1 MVKKNPKYLPLYNSD
16 KRYFIVTGGRNSGK
30 SYEVSTFQTLLT
42 FEQNQNIL
50 FTRYTMSSA
59 GKSIIPELVDKID
72 ALECKDAFYVTQN
85 EITNLETD
93 SKIMFSGIK
102 TSSGNQTA
110 NLKSLHDMTTWVLDE
125 AEEMVNESE
134 FDKIDLSIRSKKQQN
149 RVIQVLNPT
158 TKEHWIWQRWFEN
171 SHKYI
176 DIDGYQI
183 PISTHPDV
191 CHIHTTYLDN
201 IENIPADYLRQIE
214 YIKKTNP
221 EKYRHVILGG
231 WLNKAEGVIIENW
244 IEGDFDESLPYI
256 YGMDFGYVTDPTTL
270 VKVAVDKDNRLVYV
284 HELMY
289 DKGLSTNDIE
299 MRLKGFNLGKIKI
312 VADSAEPRLIG
323 DLSYSGINIVP
334 CEKYPNSVQQT
345 LTDLL
350 EFKIIVTKE
359 SYNIKRELSNYV
371 WNDKKSNIPIDKWN
385 HLIDAIR
392 YAHADLTKGIEFYFN

>member
-1 MVKKNPKYLPLYNSD
+1 MIKQIESYKKLYNTD
-16 KRYFIVTGGRNSGK
+16 KRYIIVTGGRNSAK
-30 SYEVSTFQTLLT
+30 SFHVSLFNILLT
-42 FEQNQNIL
+42 YEIGQNIL

-59 GKSIIPELVDKID
+59 GKSIIPELTDKIE
-72 ALECKDAFYVTQN
+72 ALQCKDAFYITQN
-85 EITNLETD
+85 EITNVLTD

-125 AEEMVNESE
+125 AEEMVNEAE

-158 TKEHWIWQRWFEN
+158 TKEHWIWKRWFEN

-176 DIDGYQI
+176 DIDGYKI
-183 PISTHPDV
+183 PVSTHPEV

-214 YIKKTNP
+214 LIKKNNP
-221 EKYRHVILGG
+221 EKYKHVILGG
-231 WLNKAEGVIIENW
+231 WLDKAEGVIIDNW
-244 IEGDFDESLPYI
+244 EDGNYDESLPFI

-270 VKVAVDKDNRLVYV
+270 VKVAVDLDKRIVYV

-289 DKGLSTNDIE
+289 DKGLSTNEIE
-299 MRLKGFNLGKIKI
+299 VRLKSLINIKTKI

-323 DLSYSGINIVP
+323 DLAYTGINIIP

-350 EFKIIVTKE
+350 EFKLIVTSE
-359 SYNIKRELSNYV
+359 SYNLKRELSNYV
-371 WNDKKSNIPIDKWN
+371 WNDKKSNIPIDNYN

-392 YAHADLTKGIEFYFN
+392 YAHAELTKGNSFCFV

>member
-16 KRYFIVTGGRNSGK
+16 KRYFIITGGRNSGK

-59 GKSIIPELVDKID
+59 GKSIIPELTDKIE
-72 ALECKDAFYVTQN
+72 ALQCKDAFYITQN
-85 EITNLETD
+85 EITNVLTD

-125 AEEMVNESE
+125 AEEMVNEVE

-158 TKEHWIWQRWFEN
+158 TKEHWIWKRWFEN

-176 DIDGYQI
+176 DIDGHKI
-183 PISTHPDV
+183 PISTHPEV

-214 YIKKTNP
+214 LIKKNNP
-221 EKYRHVILGG
+221 EKYKHVILGG
-231 WLNKAEGVIIENW
+231 WLDKAEGVIIDNW
-244 IEGDFDESLPYI
+244 EEGNFDES
-256 YGMDFGYVTDPTTL
+256 
-270 VKVAVDKDNRLVYV
+270 VY
-284 HELMY
+284 
-289 DKGLSTNDIE
+289 
-299 MRLKGFNLGKIKI
+299 
-312 VADSAEPRLIG
+312 
-323 DLSYSGINIVP
+323 
-334 CEKYPNSVQQT
+334 Q
-345 LTDLL
+345 
-350 EFKIIVTKE
+350 
-359 SYNIKRELSNYV
+359 
-371 WNDKKSNIPIDKWN
+371 
-385 HLIDAIR
+385 
-392 YAHADLTKGIEFYFN
+392 

>member
-1 MVKKNPKYLPLYNSD
+1 MVKKNLKYLPLYNSD
-16 KRYFIVTGGRNSGK
+16 KRYFIITGGRNSGK
-30 SYEVSTFQTLLT
+30 SYEISTFQTLLT
-42 FEQNQNIL
+42 YELNQNIL

-59 GKSIIPELVDKID
+59 GKSIIPELTDKIE
-72 ALECKDAFYVTQN
+72 ALECKDAFYITQN
-85 EITNLETD
+85 EITNLLTD

-158 TKEHWIWQRWFEN
+158 TKEHWIWKRWFEN
-171 SHKYI
+171 THKYI
-176 DIDGYQI
+176 NIDGYQI

-201 IENIPADYLRQIE
+201 IENIPKDYLKQIN
-214 YIKKTNP
+214 YIKENNP
-221 EKYRHVILGG
+221 EKYKHVILGG
-231 WLNKAEGVIIENW
+231 WLDKAEGVIIENW
-244 IEGDFDESLPYI
+244 SEGKFDESLPFI

-270 VKVAVDKDNRLVYV
+270 VKVAIDKSNRIVYCD
-284 HELMY
+284 ELMY

-299 MRLKGFNLGKIKI
+299 LKLKSFNLGRNKI

-323 DLSYSGINIVP
+323 DLSYSGINIIP

-350 EFKIIVTKE
+350 EYKIIVTE
-359 SYNIKRELSNYV
+359 NSFNLKRELSNYV
-371 WNDKKSNIPIDKWN
+371 WNDRKSNVPIDKWN
-385 HLIDAIR
+385 HLIDAVR
-392 YAHADLTKGIEFYFN
+392 YAHADLTKGNDFYFK

>member
-16 KRYFIVTGGRNSGK
+16 KRYFIITGGRNSGK
-30 SYEVSTFQTLLT
+30 SYEISTFQTLLT
-42 FEQNQNIL
+42 YELNQNIL

-59 GKSIIPELVDKID
+59 SKSIIPELVDKIE

-85 EITNLETD
+85 EITNLLTD

-125 AEEMVNESE
+125 AEEMINESE

-158 TKEHWIWQRWFEN
+158 TKEHWIWKRWFEN
-171 SHKYI
+171 SHTYI
-176 DIDGYQI
+176 NIDGYQI

-214 YIKKTNP
+214 YIKKNNP
-221 EKYRHVILGG
+221 EKYKHVILGG
-231 WLNKAEGVIIENW
+231 WLDKAEGVIIENW
-244 IEGDFDESLPYI
+244 SEGEFDETLPFI

-270 VKVAVDKDNRLVYV
+270 VKVAVDKANRLVYV

-299 MRLKGFNLGKIKI
+299 VRLKSFNLGRSKI

-323 DLSYSGINIVP
+323 DLAYTGINIEP

-359 SYNIKRELSNYV
+359 SHNIKRELSNYV
-371 WNDKKSNIPIDKWN
+371 WNDRKSNVPIDKWN

-392 YAHADLTKGIEFYFN
+392 YAHADLTKGIDFYFN